1 VEEKLLKTPKY
12 FRLEE
17 STVKKLKLFCEQTNK
32 KEIEVVEAALN
43 HFIDNDGDVKD
54 ALTIKLETIC
64 EQTIKKVIKEKVAPD
79 LSRIRAAA
87 NNADLYTQV
96 TVELLNHQ
104 FMNLDKE
111 SLITTDI
118 KVSPALGKAIFVA
131 KERIHNY
138 RMKKLEQEKKTG
150 KK

>member
-1 VEEKLLKTPKY
+1 MKRNAGL
-12 FRLEE
+12 RLEE
-17 STVKKLKLFCEQTNK
+17 KVLSKLDTYCKQTNQK
-32 KEIEVVEAALN
+32 KVDVVEAAIN
-43 HFIDNDGDVKD
+43 QFIDNDGQVKD

-64 EQTIKKVIKEKVAPD
+64 EQTVKKVIKEKVAPD

-96 TVELLNHQ
+96 TIELLNHQ
-104 FMNLDKE
+104 FMNVDKD

-118 KVSPALGKAIFVA
+118 KVTPALGKAIFVA

-138 RMKKLEQEKKTG
+138 RMKKLEKEKKGG
-150 KK
+150 KKE

>member
-1 VEEKLLKTPKY
+1 MKKNTG
-12 FRLEE
+12 FRLGED
-17 STVKKLKLFCEQTNK
+17 TLKKLDEYCKQTNSK
-32 KEIEVVEAALN
+32 KVEVVEAAIN
-43 HFIDNDGDVKD
+43 QFIDNDGQVKD

-138 RMKKLEQEKKTG
+138 RMKKLEQEKK